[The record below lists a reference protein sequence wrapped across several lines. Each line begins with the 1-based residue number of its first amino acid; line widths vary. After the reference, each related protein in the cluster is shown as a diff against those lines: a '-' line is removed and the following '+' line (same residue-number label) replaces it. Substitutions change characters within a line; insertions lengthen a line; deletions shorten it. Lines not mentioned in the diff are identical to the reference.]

1 MSNYPTSKVATG
13 AFAGIQT
20 MSSRAGSIFNKHTFD
35 VTLTNPFAN
44 TLTTSNQGDQFFVTN
59 CTTPGRQIATEEKII
74 HGPAYNIPYANIFGG
89 DFEITCIYS
98 QITHRFITDWMDSI
112 VPSKPESGT
121 LNISRAF
128 WAPERPVYYDDIK
141 RGSIRIDYYSNNLQS
156 VTRYTLNEC
165 FPKTLNGLDLD
176 AGSQNSYQNISC
188 SFAFRDFTIEI
199 IKDTKVMQKKN
210 VNEDEQKT
218 YRGV

>member
-1 MSNYPTSKVATG
+1 LANYPTSKVATG

-74 HGPAYNIPYANIFGG
+74 HGPAYNIPYANVFSG

-98 QITHRFITDWMDSI
+98 QITHRFITDWMDKI
-112 VPSKPESGT
+112 IPSAAPT
-121 LNISRAF
+121 LNFLS
-128 WAPERPVYYDDIK
+128 WQAPERPVYYDDLK

-156 VTRYTLNEC
+156 ITRYTLNEC

-199 IKDTKVMQKKN
+199 IKDTKVMQKN
-210 VNEDEQKT
+210 NANEDET